1 MVDKEKLLEEAK
13 LRYPIGTIIKS
24 ALKGDKNPI
33 TIRVDRIGPIHRINE
48 RFIIWNVQ
56 ENSYIG
62 FLYDDGK
69 WAEVVEYP
77 KDYKPYSEM
86 ILNKLELW

>member
-13 LRYPIGTIIKS
+13 LRYPIGCKIKS
-24 ALKGDKNPI
+24 ALEGDKHPI
-33 TIRVDRIGPIHRINE
+33 IVKVDRIGAIDKINE

-56 ENSYIG
+56 DNSYIG